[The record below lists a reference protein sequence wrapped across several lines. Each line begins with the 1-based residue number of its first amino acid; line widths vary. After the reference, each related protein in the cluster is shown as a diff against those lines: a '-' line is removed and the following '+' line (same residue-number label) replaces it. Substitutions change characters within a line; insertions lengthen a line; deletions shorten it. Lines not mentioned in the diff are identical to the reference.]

1 MKKLITLFAI
11 ALAVGVSS
19 CSKFDDTAIWDKLN
33 EQEQTLNDH
42 EKRIAA
48 LEELC
53 KQMNTNINALQTL
66 VEALEKRDYIT
77 NVSPVREDGVVV
89 GYTISFASSD
99 TITIYNGKDGSDGTG
114 GYTPQIGVK
123 KDADGL
129 YYWTLDGEW
138 LLDDSGN
145 KIKAVGEDGRDGQDG
160 TDGTNG
166 SNGSNGQ
173 DGQDGE
179 DGTDGRDGVDGITPR
194 LKIENDY
201 WYVSYDEGAT
211 WIELGRAT
219 GEDGAD
225 GSDGSDGEDGDSIF
239 SSVTQDEEYVYFN
252 LADGTMITLPKHDK
266 ENIQFEDLQVKA
278 ICCKNWDTNND
289 GELSY
294 AEAAAVTD
302 IGTVFKGN
310 TEIIAFTE
318 FRYFTELGFIAEDAF
333 NGCSNLWKVVLPE
346 NMESIGSSAF
356 YGCSC
361 LQTINIPSK
370 IISVEGNAF
379 KNCKISRVTINNL
392 YSWCN
397 IQFAS
402 PTSNPLHNGAALYNG
417 NNIITELDFS
427 VAGITHIPS
436 YSFYGCKNLTRV
448 NIHKDI
454 ESIGERAFYNCTGEI
469 TINNKIIEI
478 DYTTSTSIKDSDDHP
493 FYGSKF
499 SLVTI
504 GNEVQSIGDY
514 AFYYYDSLQ
523 KLVIPNTLNSIG
535 KYAFY
540 YCNNLL
546 NVIFSS
552 TPSSNDSLSF
562 ESGCFRYCSSL
573 AALPIHNGII
583 TIHSEAFSNCISIT
597 AVTIN
602 DNIQFDGDG
611 SSFPY
616 FFSGT
621 SGELTVNC
629 SNIPSYAFYDGEFSK
644 IILTDNVSTIGS
656 KAFQSCDKITEIIIP
671 DSVTRIETE
680 AFYNCGTLTK
690 VIIGENVSWIG
701 YRAFYNSNKM
711 LSAVYCKALTPPS
724 LGSDAFLRAANN
736 YVFLIYV
743 PTNSVASYKTATG
756 WSQYQNYII
765 AYDFE

>member
-1 MKKLITLFAI
+1 MKRLFTLCAI
-11 ALAVGVSS
+11 VIAVAVSS
-19 CSKFDDTAIWDKLN
+19 CSKFDDSAIWDKLN

-138 LLDDSGN
+138 LLDDNGN

-194 LKIENDY
+194 LKIENDF

-225 GSDGSDGEDGDSIF
+225 GSDGADGEDGDSIF

-318 FRYFTELGFIAEDAF
+318 FRYFTGLGCVAENAF

-514 AFYYYDSLQ
+514 AFYFYDSLQ
-523 KLVIPNTLNSIG
+523 QLIIPNTLNKIG
-535 KYAFY
+535 NYAFY
-540 YCNNLL
+540 YCKNLL
-546 NVIFSS
+546 DVIFSS
-552 TPSSNDSLSF
+552 TPSSNDTLSF
-562 ESGCFRYCSSL
+562 ESYCFGYCSSL
-573 AALPIHNGII
+573 TALPIHNGLI
-583 TIHSEAFSNCISIT
+583 TIHDGAFQYCTSIT
-597 AVTIN
+597 SVTIN

-611 SSFPY
+611 SSSPY
-616 FFSGT
+616 IFSGT

-671 DSVTRIETE
+671 DSVTRIETQ
-680 AFYNCGTLTK
+680 AFYNCDTLTK
-690 VIIGENVSWIG
+690 VTIGENVSWIG
-701 YRAFYNSNKM
+701 SKAFYSGQHM
-711 LSAVYCKALTPPS
+711 LSAVYCKAITPPQ
-724 LGSDAFLRAANN
+724 LASDVFYRNSN

-743 PTNSVASYKTATG
+743 PTSSVAAYKSASD
-756 WSQYQNYII
+756 WKLFSNYII